1 VGTSGVFE
9 VRLAEAVRAAGGAV
23 PDGLRN
29 GLLRL
34 EPALL
39 EARLSAVV
47 PGRLAVRGTFE
58 RRLLFAERPDG
69 GDWLVAELC
78 GKPLL
83 TRVWPA
89 WMRGRATVEEPEGW
103 LSPLTLTADGVH
115 RLLRPRVLLVSLYH
129 PEWFPLPRF
138 PLAISDVARAARATL
153 TGQVRLLDM
162 QLGVSLPDIL
172 ATVARDQPDIV
183 GVSAT
188 FGQHDLMVRL
198 LDHVADVDHDGP
210 LVLAGGSLTIRNERL
225 LLARYPRLL
234 VARGPGESTIQ
245 DVLAYWHGD
254 VELRQVRS
262 IGYTDVQAGNLG
274 VATSVD
280 RPEDVVAGAVRQH
293 AGDTVRPS
301 GLRRTALPVSS
312 DRAEALPELDLLAAT
327 FAHRGVAQ
335 LETSRGCTSSCS
347 FCPRGHKGAWTALD
361 PAMLPRALTAMREV
375 FDAHPE
381 ISRTL
386 YLVDEEFIG
395 HGPAATAR
403 AVEVAEAVHQ
413 AGFRWESSCRVD
425 QIADPGA
432 DRGWHIE
439 RAALFRRLCQH
450 GLRRMLF
457 GVESG
462 VTSVLERFS
471 KQTTGQQNA
480 LAIRTLSA
488 LGVPTRFTYITFDP
502 LMTAEELRATYEFQ
516 ARTDLLL
523 RPPPDLSVAQIVD
536 GVRDQAFVAT
546 HATGQPLYTAIS
558 YMLVSME
565 CLVGSAYTRR
575 VQAAGLAGLPR
586 PSLGR
591 LDARFADWRIGR
603 ASHHAQLWI
612 DRHFPLDYTLK
623 SLEKILPDG
632 PRHRVRT
639 TRVVLKDAA
648 HALLGRML
656 DLIDTYPA
664 PDHELSRDPT
674 PRPVDASREKAFDAH
689 MIDLLDAALAGV
701 RERVDAAAHSLVPE
715 LPADGAELLT
725 EQVRRWRSV
734 GEWTLINAA
743 EACGSHP

>member
-1 VGTSGVFE
+1 M
-9 VRLAEAVRAAGGAV
+9 
-23 PDGLRN
+23 PDGLTY
-29 GLLRL
+29 GLVQL
-34 EPALL
+34 EPARL
-39 EARLSAVV
+39 EDRLSAVM
-47 PGRLAVRGTFE
+47 PGRVAVRGTFE
-58 RRLLFAERPDG
+58 RRLLFAERPED
-69 GDWLVAELC
+69 GDWLVAELS

-89 WMRGRATVEEPEGW
+89 WMRGRATIEEPEGW
-103 LSPLTLTADGVH
+103 LSPVTLTPEGVR
-115 RLLRPRVLLVSLYH
+115 RLLRPRLLLVSLYH

-153 TGQVRLLDM
+153 TGQVRLMDM
-162 QLGVSLPDIL
+162 QLGVSLSDIL
-172 ATVARDQPDIV
+172 GEVARDRPDIV

-188 FGQHDLMVRL
+188 FGQHDLMVQL
-198 LDHVADVDHDGP
+198 LDHVADADHGGR
-210 LVLAGGSLTIRNERL
+210 LVLAGGSLTVRNERL

-234 VARGPGESTIQ
+234 VARAAGEPTIE
-245 DVLAYWHGD
+245 DLLAYWHGD
-254 VELRQVRS
+254 VQLPQVRG
-262 IGYTDVQAGNLG
+262 IGYADAAAVPAVAVQPSDDAG
-274 VATSVD
+274 SRPRPVD
-280 RPEDVVAGAVRQH
+280 ADAHADAARPGRFRH
-293 AGDTVRPS
+293 TG
-301 GLRRTALPVSS
+301 LPVGAA
-312 DRAEALPELDLLAAT
+312 RGQALPELDLLAAT

-347 FCPRGHKGAWTALD
+347 FCPRGHKGSWTALD
-361 PAMLPRALTAMREV
+361 PAMLPGVLAAMREV

-403 AVEVAEAVHQ
+403 AVEVAETVHR

-439 RAALFRRLCQH
+439 RAALFRRLCQA

-462 VTSVLERFS
+462 VTSVLDRFA
-471 KQTTGQQNA
+471 KQTTGEQNA

-502 LMTAEELRATYEFQ
+502 LMTVEELRATYEFQ

-523 RPPPDLSVAQIVD
+523 RPLPDLPVAQIVD
-536 GVRDQAFVAT
+536 GVRDEAFVAA
-546 HATGQPLYTAIS
+546 HATGRPLYTAIS

-565 CLVGSAYTRR
+565 CLVGSAYTHR
-575 VQAAGLAGLPR
+575 VQAAGLAGMPR

-623 SLEKILPDG
+623 SLEKILPDDT
-632 PRHRVRT
+632 RHQVRT
-639 TRVVLKDAA
+639 ARVVLKDAA

-664 PDHELSRDPT
+664 PDHDPMS
-674 PRPVDASREKAFDAH
+674 RPVDPRRDKALDA
-689 MIDLLDAALAGV
+689 DLVNLLDTALATV
-701 RERVDAAAHSLVPE
+701 RERVDAVADSLLPE
-715 LPADGAELLT
+715 LPTDGAELLT
-725 EQVRRWRSV
+725 EQVRRWRTA

-743 EACGSHP
+743 EACGSRP